1 LNTVHF
7 LLEQRSHL
15 VHIAIVN
22 TVQLTK
28 DTTMIKQLLTLAR
41 GRSAD
46 ASQAFLDVNAVSLLR
61 QQLRDA
67 ANSVDKSRKAVAV
80 VMAYAEREKVS
91 LVRVKSQISDLEAR
105 TLEALAK
112 DREDL
117 AIEAATSIANLEA
130 ERDATQKTIDTYASE
145 IVRLRKDLSQSEA
158 VLAELKRGQR
168 IAEATAKTQR
178 VRGDAPKTSQNDLSD
193 ASVTLKRLQERQ
205 QHADATLSALTELS
219 VSDQAETLTERL
231 AAAGIGMSEKTSAAD
246 VLARLKKAKI

>member
-1 LNTVHF
+1 MNTVHF

>member
-1 LNTVHF
+1 
-7 LLEQRSHL
+7 
-15 VHIAIVN
+15 
-22 TVQLTK
+22 
-28 DTTMIKQLLTLAR
+28 MIKQLLTLAR

-112 DREDL
+112 DREDREDL

>member
-1 LNTVHF
+1 
-7 LLEQRSHL
+7 
-15 VHIAIVN
+15 
-22 TVQLTK
+22 
-28 DTTMIKQLLTLAR
+28 MIKQLLTLAR